1 VYAGT
6 SEVGCGAT
14 WGGIRVLD
22 GENEALS
29 FSTLLMHVPI
39 PAIIC
44 VYSAA
49 PLGDL
54 PEPERTELGVLGR
67 EQGSVGMV

>member
-1 VYAGT
+1 L
-6 SEVGCGAT
+6 GCGAT
-14 WGGIRVLD
+14 WSGIRVLD
-22 GENEALS
+22 GEDEAPLI
-29 FSTLLMHVPI
+29 STLLMHIPI

-54 PEPERTELGVLGR
+54 PEQEWTELGVLGR
-67 EQGSVGMV
+67 EQGSVVMI